1 MQQPRLLV
9 FSYSYSYKL
18 KECGKTTHYLLQ
30 LIIIMTTDIRGYF
43 GKSGDIPN
51 PKETSVIVE
60 RENNDNND
68 NNNSKEP
75 AIPRAKGKKWS
86 SEEETQ
92 LLNELDKGLNVTAIA
107 SLHDRTYGGITSRMR
122 EIACKMIES
131 GEEMN
136 KVVSV
141 TKVSEHQINDA
152 IEKKKYAAKKRDE
165 GKLEKAS
172 GSQNTS
178 CENSVIDKLKTKP
191 TGSGT
196 KSQSSGKSI
205 ASDKLKSSISRKL
218 LDHNLSIEQQCALQQ
233 FEDGDNLFIT
243 GEGGTGKTLLIRHLV
258 RSAHSNHHKVQVCA
272 LTGCAALL
280 LECNARTIHSWS
292 GIKLGKG
299 DPNDIVTSI
308 LYNHAARNAWR
319 TTDVLIIDE
328 VSMMSR
334 RIFDLLN
341 HVGKRVRGSSKPFGG
356 IQVVFV
362 GDFFQLP
369 PVSKQDDEEGDDQF
383 CFESADWTDIFPMD
397 NHIVLNTMFRQDDLT
412 FRRILGNI
420 RMGKIEE
427 DDVMVLKEY
436 VERAYDKESHGGV
449 VPTKLFPTKNKVE
462 IINKKMFEE
471 LDGESH
477 TFMFSSKTN
486 CTKYLDGS
494 DKDIPPAI
502 LAKCRKSLN
511 PQRTTYEVNNLAE
524 NSPCVKVLELK
535 KGANVMCTVNLDLDN
550 GICNGS
556 IGTVVGFRES
566 EEGSLSKKM
575 PIVLFSNGRTVIMTE
590 KYWQSE
596 DYPTVA
602 VGQFPLCL
610 AWAITIHKIQGA
622 TLTMAEIDI
631 GSGVFECGQTYVA
644 LSRVKNLDGLYLSR
658 FDPKKIKTNPK
669 VKKFY
674 DSIPL
679 VEYEQDDEEE
689 EPEEPEEQ
697 QELKF
702 EEFVYKEGV

>member
-1 MQQPRLLV
+1 LEYIPSTSTQSSAVQ
-9 FSYSYSYKL
+9 YSPIYRY
-18 KECGKTTHYLLQ
+18 
-30 LIIIMTTDIRGYF
+30 IMGDIRGF
-43 GKSGDIPN
+43 FVDNTEINTDLIIESGGTT
-51 PKETSVIVE
+51 ETDKPTPS
-60 RENNDNND
+60 
-68 NNNSKEP
+68 
-75 AIPRAKGKKWS
+75 AKGKKWFP
-86 SEEETQ
+86 EEETQ
-92 LLNELDKGLNVTAIA
+92 LLDELHKGLNISLIA
-107 SLHDRTYGGITSRMR
+107 SLHDRTQGGITSRMR
-122 EIACKMIES
+122 EIACRMIES
-131 GEEMN
+131 GDDMRN
-136 KVVSV
+136 VISV
-141 TKVSEHQINDA
+141 TKLSEHQINDA
-152 IEKKKYAAKKRDE
+152 MGKKKFASIKREEKKQ
-165 GKLEKAS
+165 GKINK
-172 GSQNTS
+172 NTA
-178 CENSVIDKLKTKP
+178 IT
-191 TGSGT
+191 
-196 KSQSSGKSI
+196 SGKSVADMLVSKSSSSVTKKQSFSNNTI
-205 ASDKLKSSISRKL
+205 TTDKLKSSVARTT

-233 FEDGDNLFIT
+233 FEDGDNLFVT

-258 RSAHSNHHKVQVCA
+258 KSAHSNHHKVQVCA

-319 TTDVLIIDE
+319 TTDVLIVDE

-449 VPTKLFPTKNKVE
+449 IPTKLFPTKNKVE
-462 IINKKMFEE
+462 AINKQMFEE

-477 TFMFSSKTN
+477 TFMFTSKTN

-511 PQRTTYEVNNLAE
+511 PQRTTYEVNSLAE
-524 NSPCVKVLELK
+524 NTPCVKVLELK

-644 LSRVKNLDGLYLSR
+644 LSRVKNLNGLYLSR

-689 EPEEPEEQ
+689 EPEEQE
-697 QELKF
+697 ELKF

>member
-1 MQQPRLLV
+1 MAA
-9 FSYSYSYKL
+9 
-18 KECGKTTHYLLQ
+18 
-30 LIIIMTTDIRGYF
+30 DIRGYF
-43 GKSGDIPN
+43 GKSSDTLESKTN
-51 PKETSVIVE
+51 TET
-60 RENNDNND
+60 
-68 NNNSKEP
+68 
-75 AIPRAKGKKWS
+75 AIPAAKGKKWS

-92 LLNELDKGLNVTAIA
+92 LLDELDRGLNVNSIA

-122 EIACKMIES
+122 EIACRMIEA
-131 GEEMN
+131 GEEMS
-136 KVVSV
+136 KVVMV

-152 IEKKKYAAKKRDE
+152 IEKKKYTAKKRDE
-165 GKLEKAS
+165 RKSEKISGNQSAS
-172 GSQNTS
+172 S
-178 CENSVIDKLKTKP
+178 EKSVVDMLKTK
-191 TGSGT
+191 
-196 KSQSSGKSI
+196 SSGSKSTTSTSSKSI
-205 ASDKLKSSISRKL
+205 ANDKLKSSVARKM

-258 RSAHSNHHKVQVCA
+258 RSAHNNHHKVQVCA

-319 TTDVLIIDE
+319 TTDVLIVDE

-427 DDVMVLKEY
+427 DDVMVLKKY
-436 VERAYDKESHGGV
+436 VERPYDKESHGGV
-449 VPTKLFPTKNKVE
+449 IPTKLFPTKNKVDA
-462 IINKKMFEE
+462 INKQMFED
-471 LDGESH
+471 LDSEPH
-477 TFMFSSKTN
+477 MFMFTSKTN

-511 PQRTTYEVNNLAE
+511 AQRTTYEVNSLAD

-535 KGANVMCTVNLDLDN
+535 KGANVMCTVNLDLEN

-556 IGTVVGFRES
+556 IGTVVGFREC
-566 EEGSLSKKM
+566 EDGGLPKKM
-575 PIVLFSNGRTVIMTE
+575 PIVLFSNGRTVVMSE

-596 DYPTVA
+596 DYPTIA

-631 GSGVFECGQTYVA
+631 GTGVFECGQTYVA

-674 DSIPL
+674 NSIPL
-679 VEYEQDDEEE
+679 VEYEQDEEADEEE
-689 EPEEPEEQ
+689 EEEEQ
-697 QELKF
+697 KEQKELEF
-702 EEFVYKEGV
+702 EDFVYKEQA